1 MIASAWSGLWMP
13 ASSITISFEPCFVT
27 IGSLTPSLLIRC
39 SMMFTARSSWV
50 ELSFTPAG
58 GCAFRTTS
66 RPPCRSRPLRIGLW
80 IGEPGIPIATTS
92 ASVARI
98 RPSRIRCERRSDT
111 ELRPGSLAFVLRNRG
126 LCGLLVRLFVRLVF
140 RLLVVLGLD
149 LPGDRAPGDANHRP
163 GGDLEV
169 ELVVAHR
176 LDAAV
181 EPACGDDLVPPAHAR
196 EQFLMRAL
204 PAA

>member
-1 MIASAWSGLWMP
+1 MP
-13 ASSITISFEPCFVT
+13 ASSITISFEPCLVT

-58 GCAFRTTS
+58 GGAFRTTS
-66 RPPCRSRPLRIGLW
+66 RPPWRSRPLRIGLW
-80 IGEPGIPIATTS
+80 IGVPGTPIATTS

-111 ELRPGSLAFVLRNRG
+111 EARPGSLAFVLRNRG
-126 LCGLLVRLFVRLVF
+126 LCGLFVRLFV

-163 GGDLEV
+163 AGDLEV
-169 ELVVAHR
+169 ELVVPHR

-181 EPACGDDLVPPAHAR
+181 EPACGDALV
-196 EQFLMRAL
+196 
-204 PAA
+204 

>member
-1 MIASAWSGLWMP
+1 
-13 ASSITISFEPCFVT
+13 
-27 IGSLTPSLLIRC
+27 
-39 SMMFTARSSWV
+39 
-50 ELSFTPAG
+50 
-58 GCAFRTTS
+58 TS
-66 RPPCRSRPLRIGLW
+66 RPPWRSRPLRIGLW

-98 RPSRIRCERRSDT
+98 SPSRIRGERRSDT
-111 ELRPGSLAFVLRNRG
+111 EARPGSLAFVLRNRG
-126 LCGLLVRLFVRLVF
+126 LCGLFVRLFV

-149 LPGDRAPGDANHRP
+149 LPGDRTPGDANHRP

-181 EPACGDDLVPPAHAR
+181 EPACGDDLVARAQAR
-196 EQFLMRAL
+196 EELLLRRL
-204 PAA
+204 PAPIRPDEHEPREGEKQQDDQKAGVHEASTPAPARRSSASAL